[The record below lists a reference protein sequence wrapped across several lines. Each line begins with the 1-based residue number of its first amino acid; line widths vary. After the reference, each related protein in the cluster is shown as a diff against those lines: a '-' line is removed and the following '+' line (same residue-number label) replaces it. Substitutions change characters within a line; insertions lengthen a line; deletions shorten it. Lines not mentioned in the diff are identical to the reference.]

1 MTTAQQAKK
10 ITYSLVGDIGGTNAR
25 LQLISFSKEDEHPTE
40 IQSSFYRSR
49 DFASLSECIR
59 KFLAEYKDTEKYPQN
74 ATLAVAGAPYEGK
87 VCLPNLDWPI
97 IDEAELSKEFQ
108 ISPFCL
114 INDFVAIGYSVLNL
128 KNEEIIDVAS
138 SKKGQTGTKIVT
150 GPGTGMG
157 ECLIQ
162 STPNED
168 GSMNHTVF
176 GTEGG
181 HKNFAPTSKI
191 EWEYLNFVLDEQP
204 EIKEKIG
211 YLSTEKAFCGPGIP
225 TIYRFFC
232 KKDEVIHETLTSEEI
247 IQRGLSKSDKQ
258 CLKTLELFTTLYAK
272 EISNFALNSL
282 PYGGI
287 YLVGGLTNAV
297 ADYMINDP
305 ESPFKAGYFSKGKV
319 INSVLERF
327 PIYVVK
333 TVELGLRGTFVKAQ
347 KDAF

>member
-1 MTTAQQAKK
+1 MTTTAQSKK
-10 ITYSLVGDIGGTNAR
+10 ITYSLIGDIGGTNAR
-25 LQLISFSKEDEHPTE
+25 LQLISYTKEDEHPTE
-40 IQSSFYRSR
+40 VKTAFYRSR
-49 DFASLSECIR
+49 DFVSLSECIH
-59 KFLAEYKDTEKYPQN
+59 KFLEEYKSTEKYPQN
-74 ATLAVAGAPYEGK
+74 ATLAVAGAPYEGQ

-97 IDEAELSKEFQ
+97 IDEAELQKEFQ
-108 ISPFCL
+108 LEPFSL
-114 INDFVAIGYSVLNL
+114 INDFVAIGYSILNL
-128 KNEEIIDVAS
+128 KNEEIIDT
-138 SKKGQTGTKIVT
+138 SKTKKAPAGTMIVT

-162 STPNED
+162 ANTNDD
-168 GSMNHTVF
+168 GTINHTVF

-191 EWEYLNFVLDEQP
+191 EWEYLNFVLDESP

-225 TIYRFFC
+225 TMYRFFC
-232 KKDEVIHETLTSEEI
+232 KKDEVISESLTSEEV
-247 IQRGLSKSDKQ
+247 IQRGLCKSDKQ

-297 ADYMINDP
+297 ADYMLHDP

-333 TVELGLRGTFVKAQ
+333 TVELGLRGTFVKAR
-347 KDAF
+347 KDVF

>member
-1 MTTAQQAKK
+1 MATTQETNK
-10 ITYSLVGDIGGTNAR
+10 IIYSLIGDIGGTNAR
-25 LQLISFSKEDEHPTE
+25 LQLISFTKEAEHPTE
-40 IQSSFYRSR
+40 IKSSFYRSR
-49 DFASLSECIR
+49 DFESLSECIQE
-59 KFLAEYKDTEKYPQN
+59 FLEEFKDTEKYPKN

-87 VCLPNLDWPI
+87 VCLPNLDWPVI
-97 IDEAELSKEFQ
+97 EESELSKEFQ
-108 ISPFCL
+108 IEPFCL
-114 INDFVAIGYSVLNL
+114 INDFVAIGYSILNL
-128 KNEEIIDVAS
+128 AQEEITDVTKTKKS
-138 SKKGQTGTKIVT
+138 STGTKIVT

-157 ECLIQ
+157 ECIIQ
-162 STPNED
+162 STLNDD
-168 GSMNHTVF
+168 GTPTQTVF

-191 EWEYLNFVLDEQP
+191 EWEYLNFVMDESP

-232 KKDEVIHETLTSEEI
+232 KKDEVMSENLTPEEI
-247 IQRGLSKSDKQ
+247 IQRGLCKSDKQ

-297 ADYMINDP
+297 ADYMIYDP

-327 PIYVVK
+327 PIFIVK
-333 TVELGLRGTFVKAQ
+333 TIELGLRGTFVKAQ

>member
-1 MTTAQQAKK
+1 MATTQQTTR
-10 ITYSLVGDIGGTNAR
+10 INYSLIGDIGGTNAR

-40 IQSSFYRSR
+40 IKSEFYRSR
-49 DFASLSECIR
+49 DFVSLSECIHM
-59 KFLAEYKDTEKYPQN
+59 FLAEYKATEKYPHN

-97 IDEAELSKEFQ
+97 IDEAELTKEFE
-108 ISPFCL
+108 IEPFCL
-114 INDFVAIGYSVLNL
+114 INDFVAIGYSILNL
-128 KNEEIIDVAS
+128 KPDEIINVTQA
-138 SKKGQTGTKIVT
+138 KKANIGTMIVT

-162 STPNED
+162 ATLNDD
-168 GSMNHTVF
+168 GTASHNVF

-191 EWEYLNFVLDEQP
+191 EWEYLNYVMEDNP

-232 KKDEVIHETLTSEEI
+232 KKDEVISENFTSEEI
-247 IQRGLSKSDKQ
+247 IQNGLSKSDKQ

-327 PIYVVK
+327 PIYIVK
-333 TVELGLRGTFVKAQ
+333 TIELGLRGTFVKAQ